1 MVHKHSFNSKT
12 RMQLNFV
19 QIYIQ
24 IRTVIVCNEN
34 IMTKVF
40 VNFSFVEIL
49 LTIYI
54 QLHQYALFCCRK
66 KIELINITFQ
76 IGFRITIMMRVEK
89 NYFTGPSFKYGTF
102 SVAVIWI
109 LPLNLFKRIKDY
121 HKGHQGN
128 FYLYIKK
135 NKRFWHF

>member
-19 QIYIQ
+19 EIYIQ

-54 QLHQYALFCCRK
+54 YNYTNMLF
-66 KIELINITFQ
+66 FA
-76 IGFRITIMMRVEK
+76 VEK
-89 NYFTGPSFKYGTF
+89 K
-102 SVAVIWI
+102 
-109 LPLNLFKRIKDY
+109 
-121 HKGHQGN
+121 
-128 FYLYIKK
+128 
-135 NKRFWHF
+135 